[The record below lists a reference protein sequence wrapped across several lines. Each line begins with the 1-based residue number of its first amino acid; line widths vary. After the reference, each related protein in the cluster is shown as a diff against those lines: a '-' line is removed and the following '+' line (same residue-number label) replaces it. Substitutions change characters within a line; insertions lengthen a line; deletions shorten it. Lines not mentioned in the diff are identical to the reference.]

1 MNISEFLKS
10 SSLQRK
16 KLHLGCGSVYKEG
29 WCNIDYYEG
38 CETDTH
44 RGDVANTPD
53 VWCNIKRL
61 SCEDETIDVIAL
73 YHVLEHFYK
82 YEVFDILDEF
92 LRVLKP
98 GGICIIE
105 MPDLSRILWLLLL
118 VPLREELPGMS
129 DKDAIE
135 SQFYGASWE
144 RNEKCYPY
152 HKYVWRRKEFVDFCL
167 NKGFDIVLKTGATL
181 SHKPTRDM
189 AIVLTK
195 KLPQSLYTADSRHT
209 RVDEILQYGNKPRR
223 ILRQLRSYIKMNLLG
238 IRSYLRKINN
248 NA

>member
-1 MNISEFLKS
+1 MNISDFFKN
-10 SSLQRK
+10 SSLQRR

-29 WCNIDYYEG
+29 WCNVDYYEG

-53 VWCNIKRL
+53 VWCDIKRL

-82 YEVFDILDEF
+82 YEVSDILDEF
-92 LRVLKP
+92 QRVLKP

-135 SQFYGASWE
+135 AQLYGASWE

-152 HKYVWRRKEFVDFCL
+152 HKYVWRRNEFVDFCL
-167 NKGFDIVLKTGATL
+167 TKGFDTVLETGATL
-181 SHKPTRDM
+181 SHNPTRDM
-189 AIVLTK
+189 AIILKKPLTHF
-195 KLPQSLYTADSRHT
+195 YCTADSRKT
-209 RVDEILQYGNKPRR
+209 QADEVLQYGNKPRR
-223 ILRQLRSYIKMNLLG
+223 ILRQVRSYI
-238 IRSYLRKINN
+238 RKINDH
-248 NA
+248 A